1 MKILVLLFAAPLFAQ
16 NLSYEATDFLLRKPR
31 FDTSA
36 ALLLWQIAAIGVETY
51 LENPGNWNPKGLK
64 VLTETLLKSYP
75 ARHRVIVY
83 ECVRYPMLPPA
94 IQRIFL
100 QRLPEANVSP
110 ESTLFVP
117 PLSKPRIDT
126 RMLQRLRV

>member
-1 MKILVLLFAAPLFAQ
+1 MRLGALVGLVPLLGF
-16 NLSYEATDFLLRKPR
+16 
-31 FDTSA
+31 
-36 ALLLWQIAAIGVETY
+36 LLLWQIAAIGVETY

-64 VLTETLLKSYP
+64 LLTDTLLKSYP

-94 IQRIFL
+94 IQKISLKRLSKARI
-100 QRLPEANVSP
+100 SP

-117 PLSKPRIDT
+117 PLSKPPIDT
-126 RMLQRLRV
+126 RMLKQLQS